1 LDILKRKTAP
11 LKVRFNYILSKI
23 KKITWQYYFVQ
34 YNSFHQQGAET
45 RNPTLWKVGQSEV
58 GEVMNRTLAIIIILL
73 VGLLVSLP
81 AY

>member
-1 LDILKRKTAP
+1 M
-11 LKVRFNYILSKI
+11 
-23 KKITWQYYFVQ
+23 Q